1 MAWTF
6 FLYILGV
13 KTKTQFKEKMY
24 RFLTYVPD
32 IDSAL
37 NDFWNVNEH
46 KVKFWYKDRQKDD
59 DIIIS
64 ASPEF
69 LLKPICERL
78 GIKNLMASKVDKHT
92 GLYDGENCWG
102 EEKVKRL
109 YEKFPNAK
117 CEEFYSDSLSD
128 TPLAELADKAMIIR
142 ENELIEF
149 ANKCKYDSYSKDK
162 IVKLTAD
169 IDVSGSDFKGISYFA
184 GTFDG
189 GSHIISGFNV
199 DYKGS
204 DFGFFRYIAE
214 SGFITN
220 LNISGSI
227 NVTGSQENIGGIA
240 GVNKGVINE
249 SSFSGKVNASTA
261 TGAIAGYNHENA
273 KIVSCTSDADILAT
287 NQTGGIAG
295 VNDGLIS
302 SCTSKSRVNTQELDT
317 TLDIGGVDVGTL
329 NLTQNVIDRNDMGGI
344 AGESTGIISDC
355 VNYGKIGFA
364 HTGYNVGGIAGKQSG
379 KVITCSNEGEIYG
392 RKDVGGIV
400 GQAEPDIESEYLND
414 RVDDVQSSID
424 IINSTLN
431 NMSSSMNNASS
442 DVKSYTENIIDQYK
456 ELLDKLQDKLNGNN
470 DNDEKI
476 EDFVDD
482 ISKDIENSTV
492 ADDIH
497 GLADTVDSEIRTIAD
512 SIERISAQIKN
523 IGNTVTE
530 TMDVVTSDDNY
541 IEDISS
547 ADSAQNSDGVIAKS
561 VNRGAV
567 HGDINAGGIA
577 GTMNVEYDVDPEYD
591 LDITETTNVR
601 LRSTVSDVVIYC
613 INYGEVNSKKD
624 CAGGIVG
631 LQELGLVYGSE
642 GYGTVKSETGNYA
655 GGIAGNSASAIT
667 DSYSLCN
674 VESEDYT
681 GGICGKGYT
690 MQNCISIPAILGDGE
705 AKGSLAGIIESDGEV
720 STNIFVNDIYGGIDD
735 INYSGKADS
744 ASYEAVM
751 AMENIP
757 DGFHRVTLV
766 FKADGNVIDTKNIAY
781 NANLGVS
788 ELPSIPDKD
797 GFYAQW
803 PENIVSKPILQNTV
817 VEAEYHV
824 WIESVAG
831 DIASQNDKPL
841 FIAEGKFYDDNKITL
856 SKCDTDNLSGDIEY
870 SYAWKMRGTD
880 VKDKGT
886 KTCHFYIKNTLGSS
900 EVWYRDNADSG
911 WVKADAKEHG
921 SYMTAEIPYEAD
933 FAVIHKESSNMI
945 YYICGGAAACIIVL
959 AVIIIKKRK
968 KRNK

>member
-1 MAWTF
+1 MTMKKYLKKRIIPAG
-6 FLYILGV
+6 LSLILIIMTV
-13 KTKTQFKEKMY
+13 ISIMPIN
-24 RFLTYVPD
+24 V
-32 IDSAL
+32 SA
-37 NDFWNVNEH
+37 E
-46 KVKFWYKDRQKDD
+46 
-59 DIIIS
+59 
-64 ASPEF
+64 
-69 LLKPICERL
+69 
-78 GIKNLMASKVDKHT
+78 
-92 GLYDGENCWG
+92 
-102 EEKVKRL
+102 
-109 YEKFPNAK
+109 
-117 CEEFYSDSLSD
+117 DSLNVIEIS
-128 TPLAELADKAMIIR
+128 R
-142 ENELIEF
+142 VNELIEF

-204 DFGFFRYIAE
+204 NFGFFRYIAE

-227 NVTGSQENIGGIA
+227 NVTGSQKNIGGIA

-497 GLADTVDSEIRTIAD
+497 GVADTVDSEIRTIAD

-530 TMDVVTSDDNY
+530 TMDVVTSDDDY

-577 GTMNVEYDVDPEYD
+577 GTMNVEYDVDQEYD

-797 GFYAQW
+797 GYYAQW

-886 KTCHFYIKNTLGSS
+886 KTCHFYIKNTSGSS

>member
-1 MAWTF
+1 MTMKKYLKKRIIPAG
-6 FLYILGV
+6 LSLILIIMTV
-13 KTKTQFKEKMY
+13 ISIMPIN
-24 RFLTYVPD
+24 V
-32 IDSAL
+32 SA
-37 NDFWNVNEH
+37 E
-46 KVKFWYKDRQKDD
+46 
-59 DIIIS
+59 
-64 ASPEF
+64 
-69 LLKPICERL
+69 
-78 GIKNLMASKVDKHT
+78 
-92 GLYDGENCWG
+92 
-102 EEKVKRL
+102 
-109 YEKFPNAK
+109 
-117 CEEFYSDSLSD
+117 DSLNVIEIS
-128 TPLAELADKAMIIR
+128 R
-142 ENELIEF
+142 VNELIEF

-442 DVKSYTENIIDQYK
+442 DVKSYTENIIDQYN

-530 TMDVVTSDDNY
+530 TMDVVTSDDDY

-856 SKCDTDNLSGDIEY
+856 SKCDTDNLSGNIEY

-886 KTCHFYIKNTLGSS
+886 KTCHFYIKNTSGSS

>member
-1 MAWTF
+1 MTMKKY
-6 FLYILGV
+6 LKKMIIPGGLSLILIIMTV
-13 KTKTQFKEKMY
+13 ISIMPIN
-24 RFLTYVPD
+24 V
-32 IDSAL
+32 SA
-37 NDFWNVNEH
+37 E
-46 KVKFWYKDRQKDD
+46 
-59 DIIIS
+59 
-64 ASPEF
+64 
-69 LLKPICERL
+69 
-78 GIKNLMASKVDKHT
+78 
-92 GLYDGENCWG
+92 
-102 EEKVKRL
+102 
-109 YEKFPNAK
+109 
-117 CEEFYSDSLSD
+117 DSLNVIEIS
-128 TPLAELADKAMIIR
+128 R
-142 ENELIEF
+142 VNELIEF

-442 DVKSYTENIIDQYK
+442 DVKSYTENIIDQYN

-497 GLADTVDSEIRTIAD
+497 GVADTVDSEIRTIAD

-530 TMDVVTSDDNY
+530 TMDVVTSDDDY

-856 SKCDTDNLSGDIEY
+856 SKCDTDNLSGNIEY

-886 KTCHFYIKNTLGSS
+886 KTCHFYIKNTSGSS

>member
-1 MAWTF
+1 MTMKKHLKKRIIPAG
-6 FLYILGV
+6 LSLILIIMTV
-13 KTKTQFKEKMY
+13 ISIMPIN
-24 RFLTYVPD
+24 V
-32 IDSAL
+32 SA
-37 NDFWNVNEH
+37 E
-46 KVKFWYKDRQKDD
+46 
-59 DIIIS
+59 
-64 ASPEF
+64 
-69 LLKPICERL
+69 
-78 GIKNLMASKVDKHT
+78 
-92 GLYDGENCWG
+92 
-102 EEKVKRL
+102 
-109 YEKFPNAK
+109 
-117 CEEFYSDSLSD
+117 DSLNVIEIS
-128 TPLAELADKAMIIR
+128 R
-142 ENELIEF
+142 VNELIEF

-497 GLADTVDSEIRTIAD
+497 GVADTVDSEIRTIAD

-530 TMDVVTSDDNY
+530 TMDVVTSDDDY

-886 KTCHFYIKNTLGSS
+886 KTCHFYIKNTSGSS

>member
-1 MAWTF
+1 MTMKKYLKKRIIPAG
-6 FLYILGV
+6 LSLILIIMTV
-13 KTKTQFKEKMY
+13 ISIMPIN
-24 RFLTYVPD
+24 V
-32 IDSAL
+32 SA
-37 NDFWNVNEH
+37 E
-46 KVKFWYKDRQKDD
+46 
-59 DIIIS
+59 
-64 ASPEF
+64 
-69 LLKPICERL
+69 
-78 GIKNLMASKVDKHT
+78 
-92 GLYDGENCWG
+92 
-102 EEKVKRL
+102 
-109 YEKFPNAK
+109 
-117 CEEFYSDSLSD
+117 DSLNVIEIS
-128 TPLAELADKAMIIR
+128 R
-142 ENELIEF
+142 VNELIEF

-442 DVKSYTENIIDQYK
+442 DVKSYTENIIDKYK

-797 GFYAQW
+797 GYYAQW

-886 KTCHFYIKNTLGSS
+886 KTCHFYIKNTSGSS

>member
-1 MAWTF
+1 MTMKKYLKKRIIPAG
-6 FLYILGV
+6 LSLILIIMTV
-13 KTKTQFKEKMY
+13 ISIMPIN
-24 RFLTYVPD
+24 V
-32 IDSAL
+32 SA
-37 NDFWNVNEH
+37 E
-46 KVKFWYKDRQKDD
+46 
-59 DIIIS
+59 
-64 ASPEF
+64 
-69 LLKPICERL
+69 
-78 GIKNLMASKVDKHT
+78 
-92 GLYDGENCWG
+92 
-102 EEKVKRL
+102 
-109 YEKFPNAK
+109 
-117 CEEFYSDSLSD
+117 DSLNVIEIS
-128 TPLAELADKAMIIR
+128 R
-142 ENELIEF
+142 VNELIEF

-227 NVTGSQENIGGIA
+227 NVTGSQKNIGGIA

-497 GLADTVDSEIRTIAD
+497 GVADTVDSEIRTIAD

-530 TMDVVTSDDNY
+530 TMDVVTSDDDY

-797 GFYAQW
+797 GYYAQW
-803 PENIVSKPILQNTV
+803 PENIVSKPILQNTI

-886 KTCHFYIKNTLGSS
+886 KTCHFYIKNTSGSS

>member
-1 MAWTF
+1 MTMKKYLKKRIIPAG
-6 FLYILGV
+6 LSLILIIMTV
-13 KTKTQFKEKMY
+13 ISIMPIN
-24 RFLTYVPD
+24 V
-32 IDSAL
+32 SA
-37 NDFWNVNEH
+37 E
-46 KVKFWYKDRQKDD
+46 
-59 DIIIS
+59 
-64 ASPEF
+64 
-69 LLKPICERL
+69 
-78 GIKNLMASKVDKHT
+78 
-92 GLYDGENCWG
+92 
-102 EEKVKRL
+102 
-109 YEKFPNAK
+109 
-117 CEEFYSDSLSD
+117 DSLNVIEIS
-128 TPLAELADKAMIIR
+128 R
-142 ENELIEF
+142 VNELIEF

-184 GTFDG
+184 GIFDG

-227 NVTGSQENIGGIA
+227 NVTGSQKNIGGIA

-249 SSFSGKVNASTA
+249 SSFSGKVNASTE

-497 GLADTVDSEIRTIAD
+497 GVADTVDSEIRTIAD

-530 TMDVVTSDDNY
+530 TMDVVTSDDDY

-797 GFYAQW
+797 GYYAQW

-886 KTCHFYIKNTLGSS
+886 KTCHFYIKNTSGSS

-968 KRNK
+968 KRNN

>member
-1 MAWTF
+1 MTMKKYLKKRIIPAG
-6 FLYILGV
+6 LSLILIIMTV
-13 KTKTQFKEKMY
+13 ISIMPIN
-24 RFLTYVPD
+24 V
-32 IDSAL
+32 SA
-37 NDFWNVNEH
+37 E
-46 KVKFWYKDRQKDD
+46 
-59 DIIIS
+59 
-64 ASPEF
+64 
-69 LLKPICERL
+69 
-78 GIKNLMASKVDKHT
+78 
-92 GLYDGENCWG
+92 
-102 EEKVKRL
+102 
-109 YEKFPNAK
+109 
-117 CEEFYSDSLSD
+117 DSLNVIEIS
-128 TPLAELADKAMIIR
+128 R
-142 ENELIEF
+142 VNELIEF

-497 GLADTVDSEIRTIAD
+497 GVADTVDSEIRTIAD

-530 TMDVVTSDDNY
+530 TMDVVTSDDDY

-735 INYSGKADS
+735 INYSGKTDS

-788 ELPSIPDKD
+788 ELPAIPDKD
-797 GFYAQW
+797 GYYAQW

-886 KTCHFYIKNTLGSS
+886 KTCHFYIKNTSGSS

>member
-1 MAWTF
+1 MTMKKYLKKRIIPAG
-6 FLYILGV
+6 LSLILIIMTV
-13 KTKTQFKEKMY
+13 ISIMPIN
-24 RFLTYVPD
+24 V
-32 IDSAL
+32 SA
-37 NDFWNVNEH
+37 E
-46 KVKFWYKDRQKDD
+46 
-59 DIIIS
+59 
-64 ASPEF
+64 
-69 LLKPICERL
+69 
-78 GIKNLMASKVDKHT
+78 
-92 GLYDGENCWG
+92 
-102 EEKVKRL
+102 
-109 YEKFPNAK
+109 
-117 CEEFYSDSLSD
+117 DSLNVIEIS
-128 TPLAELADKAMIIR
+128 R
-142 ENELIEF
+142 VNELIEF

-227 NVTGSQENIGGIA
+227 NVTGSQKNIGGIA

-497 GLADTVDSEIRTIAD
+497 GVADTVDSEIRTIAD

-530 TMDVVTSDDNY
+530 TMDVVTSDDDY

-690 MQNCISIPAILGDGE
+690 MQNCISIPTILGDGE

-886 KTCHFYIKNTLGSS
+886 KTCHFYIKNTSGSS

>member
-1 MAWTF
+1 MTMKKYLKKRIIPAGIS
-6 FLYILGV
+6 LILIIMTV
-13 KTKTQFKEKMY
+13 ISIMPIN
-24 RFLTYVPD
+24 V
-32 IDSAL
+32 SA
-37 NDFWNVNEH
+37 E
-46 KVKFWYKDRQKDD
+46 
-59 DIIIS
+59 
-64 ASPEF
+64 
-69 LLKPICERL
+69 
-78 GIKNLMASKVDKHT
+78 
-92 GLYDGENCWG
+92 
-102 EEKVKRL
+102 
-109 YEKFPNAK
+109 
-117 CEEFYSDSLSD
+117 DSLNVIEIS
-128 TPLAELADKAMIIR
+128 R
-142 ENELIEF
+142 VNELIEF

-227 NVTGSQENIGGIA
+227 NVTGSQKNIGGIA

-497 GLADTVDSEIRTIAD
+497 GVADTVDSEIRTIAD

-530 TMDVVTSDDNY
+530 TMDVVTSDDDY

-797 GFYAQW
+797 GYYAQW

-886 KTCHFYIKNTLGSS
+886 KTCHFYIKNTSGSS

>member
-1 MAWTF
+1 MVKLNTKF
-6 FLYILGV
+6 NKILAVMLSLLIIFAAFGNIIP
-13 KTKTQFKEKMY
+13 
-24 RFLTYVPD
+24 YVVQAEEA
-32 IDSAL
+32 DS
-37 NDFWNVNEH
+37 DVI
-46 KVKFWYKDRQKDD
+46 V
-59 DIIIS
+59 IS
-64 ASPEF
+64 SA
-69 LLKPICERL
+69 R
-78 GIKNLMASKVDKHT
+78 
-92 GLYDGENCWG
+92 
-102 EEKVKRL
+102 
-109 YEKFPNAK
+109 
-117 CEEFYSDSLSD
+117 
-128 TPLAELADKAMIIR
+128 
-142 ENELIEF
+142 ELIEF

-497 GLADTVDSEIRTIAD
+497 GVADTVDSEIRTIAD

-530 TMDVVTSDDNY
+530 TMDVVTSDDDY

-567 HGDINAGGIA
+567 HGDINVGGIA

-690 MQNCISIPAILGDGE
+690 MQNCISIPTILGDGE

-797 GFYAQW
+797 GYYAQW

-886 KTCHFYIKNTLGSS
+886 KTCHFYIKNTSGSS

>member
-1 MAWTF
+1 MTMKKYLKKRIIPAG
-6 FLYILGV
+6 LSLILIIMTV
-13 KTKTQFKEKMY
+13 ISIMPIN
-24 RFLTYVPD
+24 V
-32 IDSAL
+32 SA
-37 NDFWNVNEH
+37 E
-46 KVKFWYKDRQKDD
+46 
-59 DIIIS
+59 
-64 ASPEF
+64 
-69 LLKPICERL
+69 
-78 GIKNLMASKVDKHT
+78 
-92 GLYDGENCWG
+92 
-102 EEKVKRL
+102 
-109 YEKFPNAK
+109 
-117 CEEFYSDSLSD
+117 DSLNVIEIS
-128 TPLAELADKAMIIR
+128 R
-142 ENELIEF
+142 VNELIEF

-456 ELLDKLQDKLNGNN
+456 ELLGKLQDKLNGNN

-497 GLADTVDSEIRTIAD
+497 GVADTVDSEIRTIAD

-530 TMDVVTSDDNY
+530 TMDVVTSDDDY

-797 GFYAQW
+797 GYYAQW

-824 WIESVAG
+824 WVESVAG

-886 KTCHFYIKNTLGSS
+886 KTCHFYIKNTSGSS

>member
-1 MAWTF
+1 MTMKKYLKKRIIPAG
-6 FLYILGV
+6 LSLILIIMTV
-13 KTKTQFKEKMY
+13 ISIMPIN
-24 RFLTYVPD
+24 V
-32 IDSAL
+32 SA
-37 NDFWNVNEH
+37 E
-46 KVKFWYKDRQKDD
+46 
-59 DIIIS
+59 
-64 ASPEF
+64 
-69 LLKPICERL
+69 
-78 GIKNLMASKVDKHT
+78 
-92 GLYDGENCWG
+92 
-102 EEKVKRL
+102 
-109 YEKFPNAK
+109 
-117 CEEFYSDSLSD
+117 DSLNVIEIS
-128 TPLAELADKAMIIR
+128 R
-142 ENELIEF
+142 VNELIEF

-497 GLADTVDSEIRTIAD
+497 GVADTVDSEIRTIAD

-530 TMDVVTSDDNY
+530 TMDVVTSDDDY

-886 KTCHFYIKNTLGSS
+886 KTCHFYIKNTSGSS

-933 FAVIHKESSNMI
+933 FAVIHKESSNII

>member
-1 MAWTF
+1 MTMKKYLKKRIIPAG
-6 FLYILGV
+6 LSLILIIMTV
-13 KTKTQFKEKMY
+13 ISIMPIN
-24 RFLTYVPD
+24 V
-32 IDSAL
+32 SA
-37 NDFWNVNEH
+37 E
-46 KVKFWYKDRQKDD
+46 
-59 DIIIS
+59 
-64 ASPEF
+64 
-69 LLKPICERL
+69 
-78 GIKNLMASKVDKHT
+78 
-92 GLYDGENCWG
+92 
-102 EEKVKRL
+102 
-109 YEKFPNAK
+109 
-117 CEEFYSDSLSD
+117 DSLNVIEIS
-128 TPLAELADKAMIIR
+128 R
-142 ENELIEF
+142 VNELIEF

-227 NVTGSQENIGGIA
+227 NVTGSQKNIGGIA

-497 GLADTVDSEIRTIAD
+497 GVADTVDSEIRTIAD

-530 TMDVVTSDDNY
+530 TMDVVTSDDDY

-642 GYGTVKSETGNYA
+642 GYGTVKSETGNYV

-797 GFYAQW
+797 GYYAQW

-886 KTCHFYIKNTLGSS
+886 KTCHFYIKNTSGSS

>member
-1 MAWTF
+1 MTMKKYLKKRIIPAG
-6 FLYILGV
+6 LSLILIIMTV
-13 KTKTQFKEKMY
+13 ISIMPIN
-24 RFLTYVPD
+24 V
-32 IDSAL
+32 SA
-37 NDFWNVNEH
+37 E
-46 KVKFWYKDRQKDD
+46 
-59 DIIIS
+59 
-64 ASPEF
+64 
-69 LLKPICERL
+69 
-78 GIKNLMASKVDKHT
+78 
-92 GLYDGENCWG
+92 
-102 EEKVKRL
+102 
-109 YEKFPNAK
+109 
-117 CEEFYSDSLSD
+117 DSLNVIEIS
-128 TPLAELADKAMIIR
+128 R
-142 ENELIEF
+142 VNELIEF

-227 NVTGSQENIGGIA
+227 NVTGSQKNIGGIA

-302 SCTSKSRVNTQELDT
+302 NCTSKSRVNTQELDT

-497 GLADTVDSEIRTIAD
+497 GVADTVDSEIRTIAD

-530 TMDVVTSDDNY
+530 TMDVVTSDDDY

-886 KTCHFYIKNTLGSS
+886 KTCHFYIKNTSGSS

>member
-1 MAWTF
+1 MTMKKYLKKRIIPAG
-6 FLYILGV
+6 LSLILIIMTV
-13 KTKTQFKEKMY
+13 ISIMPIN
-24 RFLTYVPD
+24 V
-32 IDSAL
+32 SA
-37 NDFWNVNEH
+37 E
-46 KVKFWYKDRQKDD
+46 
-59 DIIIS
+59 
-64 ASPEF
+64 
-69 LLKPICERL
+69 
-78 GIKNLMASKVDKHT
+78 
-92 GLYDGENCWG
+92 
-102 EEKVKRL
+102 
-109 YEKFPNAK
+109 
-117 CEEFYSDSLSD
+117 DSLNVIEIS
-128 TPLAELADKAMIIR
+128 R
-142 ENELIEF
+142 VNELIEF

-287 NQTGGIAG
+287 NQTGGVAG

-497 GLADTVDSEIRTIAD
+497 GVADTVDSEIRTIAD

-530 TMDVVTSDDNY
+530 TMDVVTSDDDY

-781 NANLGVS
+781 NANLSVS

-797 GFYAQW
+797 GYYAQW

-886 KTCHFYIKNTLGSS
+886 KTCHFYIKNTSGSS

>member
-1 MAWTF
+1 MTMKKYLKKRIIPAG
-6 FLYILGV
+6 LSLILIIMTV
-13 KTKTQFKEKMY
+13 ISIMPIN
-24 RFLTYVPD
+24 V
-32 IDSAL
+32 SA
-37 NDFWNVNEH
+37 E
-46 KVKFWYKDRQKDD
+46 
-59 DIIIS
+59 
-64 ASPEF
+64 
-69 LLKPICERL
+69 
-78 GIKNLMASKVDKHT
+78 
-92 GLYDGENCWG
+92 
-102 EEKVKRL
+102 
-109 YEKFPNAK
+109 
-117 CEEFYSDSLSD
+117 DSLNVIEIS
-128 TPLAELADKAMIIR
+128 R
-142 ENELIEF
+142 VNELIEF

-184 GTFDG
+184 GIFDG

-530 TMDVVTSDDNY
+530 TMDVVTSDDDY

-797 GFYAQW
+797 GYYAQW

-886 KTCHFYIKNTLGSS
+886 KTCHFYIKNTSGSS

-959 AVIIIKKRK
+959 AVIIIKKVK
-968 KRNK
+968 KEISNVCQA

>member
-1 MAWTF
+1 MTMKKYLKKRIIPAG
-6 FLYILGV
+6 LSLILIIMTV
-13 KTKTQFKEKMY
+13 ISIMPIN
-24 RFLTYVPD
+24 V
-32 IDSAL
+32 SA
-37 NDFWNVNEH
+37 E
-46 KVKFWYKDRQKDD
+46 
-59 DIIIS
+59 
-64 ASPEF
+64 
-69 LLKPICERL
+69 
-78 GIKNLMASKVDKHT
+78 
-92 GLYDGENCWG
+92 
-102 EEKVKRL
+102 
-109 YEKFPNAK
+109 
-117 CEEFYSDSLSD
+117 DSLNVIEIS
-128 TPLAELADKAMIIR
+128 R
-142 ENELIEF
+142 VNELIEF

-184 GTFDG
+184 GIFDG

-530 TMDVVTSDDNY
+530 TMDVVTSDDDY

-886 KTCHFYIKNTLGSS
+886 KTCHFYIKNTSGSS

-959 AVIIIKKRK
+959 AVIIIKKSK

>member
-1 MAWTF
+1 MTMKKYLKKRIIPAG
-6 FLYILGV
+6 LSLILIIMTV
-13 KTKTQFKEKMY
+13 ISIMPIN
-24 RFLTYVPD
+24 V
-32 IDSAL
+32 SA
-37 NDFWNVNEH
+37 E
-46 KVKFWYKDRQKDD
+46 
-59 DIIIS
+59 
-64 ASPEF
+64 
-69 LLKPICERL
+69 
-78 GIKNLMASKVDKHT
+78 
-92 GLYDGENCWG
+92 
-102 EEKVKRL
+102 
-109 YEKFPNAK
+109 
-117 CEEFYSDSLSD
+117 DSLNVIEIS
-128 TPLAELADKAMIIR
+128 R
-142 ENELIEF
+142 VNELIEF

-273 KIVSCTSDADILAT
+273 RIVSCTSDADILAT

-797 GFYAQW
+797 GYYAQW

-886 KTCHFYIKNTLGSS
+886 KTCHFYIKNTSGSS

>member
-1 MAWTF
+1 MTMKKYLKKRIIPAG
-6 FLYILGV
+6 LSLILIIMTV
-13 KTKTQFKEKMY
+13 ISIMPIN
-24 RFLTYVPD
+24 V
-32 IDSAL
+32 SA
-37 NDFWNVNEH
+37 E
-46 KVKFWYKDRQKDD
+46 
-59 DIIIS
+59 
-64 ASPEF
+64 
-69 LLKPICERL
+69 
-78 GIKNLMASKVDKHT
+78 
-92 GLYDGENCWG
+92 
-102 EEKVKRL
+102 
-109 YEKFPNAK
+109 
-117 CEEFYSDSLSD
+117 DSLNVIEIS
-128 TPLAELADKAMIIR
+128 R
-142 ENELIEF
+142 VNELIEF

-227 NVTGSQENIGGIA
+227 NITGSQKNIGGIA

-497 GLADTVDSEIRTIAD
+497 GVADTVDSEIRTIAD

-530 TMDVVTSDDNY
+530 TMDVVTSDDDY

-797 GFYAQW
+797 GYYAQW

-831 DIASQNDKPL
+831 DIASQNDKTL

-886 KTCHFYIKNTLGSS
+886 KTCHFYIKNTSGSS

>member
-1 MAWTF
+1 MTMKKYLKKRIIPAG
-6 FLYILGV
+6 LSLILIIMTV
-13 KTKTQFKEKMY
+13 ISIMPIN
-24 RFLTYVPD
+24 V
-32 IDSAL
+32 SA
-37 NDFWNVNEH
+37 E
-46 KVKFWYKDRQKDD
+46 
-59 DIIIS
+59 
-64 ASPEF
+64 
-69 LLKPICERL
+69 
-78 GIKNLMASKVDKHT
+78 
-92 GLYDGENCWG
+92 
-102 EEKVKRL
+102 
-109 YEKFPNAK
+109 
-117 CEEFYSDSLSD
+117 DSLNVIEIS
-128 TPLAELADKAMIIR
+128 R
-142 ENELIEF
+142 VNELIEF

-797 GFYAQW
+797 GYYAQW

-886 KTCHFYIKNTLGSS
+886 KTCHFYIKNTSGSS
-900 EVWYRDNADSG
+900 EVWYRDNVDSG

-945 YYICGGAAACIIVL
+945 YYICGGDAACIIVL

>member
-1 MAWTF
+1 MTMKKYLKKRIIPAG
-6 FLYILGV
+6 LSLILIIMTV
-13 KTKTQFKEKMY
+13 ISIMPIN
-24 RFLTYVPD
+24 V
-32 IDSAL
+32 SA
-37 NDFWNVNEH
+37 E
-46 KVKFWYKDRQKDD
+46 
-59 DIIIS
+59 
-64 ASPEF
+64 
-69 LLKPICERL
+69 
-78 GIKNLMASKVDKHT
+78 
-92 GLYDGENCWG
+92 
-102 EEKVKRL
+102 
-109 YEKFPNAK
+109 
-117 CEEFYSDSLSD
+117 DSLNVIEIS
-128 TPLAELADKAMIIR
+128 R
-142 ENELIEF
+142 VNELIEF

-497 GLADTVDSEIRTIAD
+497 GVADTVDSEIRTIAD

-530 TMDVVTSDDNY
+530 TMDVVTSDDDY

-642 GYGTVKSETGNYA
+642 GYGTVKSETSNYA

-690 MQNCISIPAILGDGE
+690 MQNCISIPTILGDGE

-797 GFYAQW
+797 GYYAQW

-886 KTCHFYIKNTLGSS
+886 KTCHFYIKNTSGSS

>member
-1 MAWTF
+1 MTMKKYLKKRIIPAG
-6 FLYILGV
+6 LSLILIIMTV
-13 KTKTQFKEKMY
+13 ISIMPIN
-24 RFLTYVPD
+24 V
-32 IDSAL
+32 SA
-37 NDFWNVNEH
+37 E
-46 KVKFWYKDRQKDD
+46 
-59 DIIIS
+59 
-64 ASPEF
+64 
-69 LLKPICERL
+69 
-78 GIKNLMASKVDKHT
+78 
-92 GLYDGENCWG
+92 
-102 EEKVKRL
+102 
-109 YEKFPNAK
+109 
-117 CEEFYSDSLSD
+117 DSLNVIEIS
-128 TPLAELADKAMIIR
+128 R
-142 ENELIEF
+142 VNELIEF

-227 NVTGSQENIGGIA
+227 NVTGSQKNIGGIA

-497 GLADTVDSEIRTIAD
+497 GVADTVDSEIRTIAD

-530 TMDVVTSDDNY
+530 TMDVVTSDDDY

-690 MQNCISIPAILGDGE
+690 MQNCISIPTILGDGE

-797 GFYAQW
+797 GYYAQW

-824 WIESVAG
+824 LIESVAG
-831 DIASQNDKPL
+831 DIASKNDKPL

-886 KTCHFYIKNTLGSS
+886 KTCHFYIKNTSGSS

>member
-1 MAWTF
+1 MTMKKYLKKRIIPAG
-6 FLYILGV
+6 LSLILIIMTV
-13 KTKTQFKEKMY
+13 ISIMPIN
-24 RFLTYVPD
+24 V
-32 IDSAL
+32 SA
-37 NDFWNVNEH
+37 E
-46 KVKFWYKDRQKDD
+46 
-59 DIIIS
+59 
-64 ASPEF
+64 
-69 LLKPICERL
+69 
-78 GIKNLMASKVDKHT
+78 
-92 GLYDGENCWG
+92 
-102 EEKVKRL
+102 
-109 YEKFPNAK
+109 
-117 CEEFYSDSLSD
+117 DSLNVIEIS
-128 TPLAELADKAMIIR
+128 R
-142 ENELIEF
+142 VNELIEF

-497 GLADTVDSEIRTIAD
+497 GVADTVDSEIRTIAD

-530 TMDVVTSDDNY
+530 TMDVVTSDDDY

-788 ELPSIPDKD
+788 ELPAIPDKD
-797 GFYAQW
+797 GYYAQW

-870 SYAWKMRGTD
+870 SYAWKMRGTN

-886 KTCHFYIKNTLGSS
+886 KTCHFYIKNTSGSS

>member
-1 MAWTF
+1 MTMKKYLKKRIIPAG
-6 FLYILGV
+6 LSLILIIMTV
-13 KTKTQFKEKMY
+13 ISIMPIN
-24 RFLTYVPD
+24 V
-32 IDSAL
+32 SA
-37 NDFWNVNEH
+37 E
-46 KVKFWYKDRQKDD
+46 
-59 DIIIS
+59 
-64 ASPEF
+64 
-69 LLKPICERL
+69 
-78 GIKNLMASKVDKHT
+78 
-92 GLYDGENCWG
+92 
-102 EEKVKRL
+102 
-109 YEKFPNAK
+109 
-117 CEEFYSDSLSD
+117 DSLNVIEIS
-128 TPLAELADKAMIIR
+128 R
-142 ENELIEF
+142 VNELIEF

-577 GTMNVEYDVDPEYD
+577 GTINVEYDVDPEYD

-690 MQNCISIPAILGDGE
+690 MQNCISIPTILGDGE

-886 KTCHFYIKNTLGSS
+886 KTCHFYIKNTSGSS

-933 FAVIHKESSNMI
+933 FAVIHKESSNII

>member
-1 MAWTF
+1 MTMKKYLKKRIIPAG
-6 FLYILGV
+6 LSLILIIMTV
-13 KTKTQFKEKMY
+13 ISIMPIN
-24 RFLTYVPD
+24 V
-32 IDSAL
+32 SA
-37 NDFWNVNEH
+37 E
-46 KVKFWYKDRQKDD
+46 
-59 DIIIS
+59 
-64 ASPEF
+64 
-69 LLKPICERL
+69 
-78 GIKNLMASKVDKHT
+78 
-92 GLYDGENCWG
+92 
-102 EEKVKRL
+102 
-109 YEKFPNAK
+109 
-117 CEEFYSDSLSD
+117 DSLNVIEIS
-128 TPLAELADKAMIIR
+128 R
-142 ENELIEF
+142 VNELIEF

-189 GSHIISGFNV
+189 GFHIISGFNV

-302 SCTSKSRVNTQELDT
+302 SCTSNSRVNTQELDT

-497 GLADTVDSEIRTIAD
+497 GVADTVDSEIRTIAD

-530 TMDVVTSDDNY
+530 TMDVVTSDDDY

-797 GFYAQW
+797 GYYAQW

-886 KTCHFYIKNTLGSS
+886 KTCHFYIKNTSGSS

>member
-1 MAWTF
+1 MTMKKYLKKRIIPAGIS
-6 FLYILGV
+6 LILIIMTV
-13 KTKTQFKEKMY
+13 ISIMPIN
-24 RFLTYVPD
+24 V
-32 IDSAL
+32 SA
-37 NDFWNVNEH
+37 E
-46 KVKFWYKDRQKDD
+46 
-59 DIIIS
+59 
-64 ASPEF
+64 
-69 LLKPICERL
+69 
-78 GIKNLMASKVDKHT
+78 
-92 GLYDGENCWG
+92 
-102 EEKVKRL
+102 
-109 YEKFPNAK
+109 
-117 CEEFYSDSLSD
+117 DSLNVIEIS
-128 TPLAELADKAMIIR
+128 R
-142 ENELIEF
+142 VNELIEF

-476 EDFVDD
+476 EDFIDD

-497 GLADTVDSEIRTIAD
+497 GVADTVDSEIRTIAD

-530 TMDVVTSDDNY
+530 TMDVVTSDDDY

-797 GFYAQW
+797 GYYAQW
-803 PENIVSKPILQNTV
+803 PEKIVSKPILQNTV

-886 KTCHFYIKNTLGSS
+886 KTCHFYIKNTSGSS

>member
-1 MAWTF
+1 MTMKKYLMKRIIPAG
-6 FLYILGV
+6 LSLILIIMTV
-13 KTKTQFKEKMY
+13 ISIMPIN
-24 RFLTYVPD
+24 V
-32 IDSAL
+32 SA
-37 NDFWNVNEH
+37 E
-46 KVKFWYKDRQKDD
+46 
-59 DIIIS
+59 
-64 ASPEF
+64 
-69 LLKPICERL
+69 
-78 GIKNLMASKVDKHT
+78 
-92 GLYDGENCWG
+92 
-102 EEKVKRL
+102 
-109 YEKFPNAK
+109 
-117 CEEFYSDSLSD
+117 DSLNVIEIS
-128 TPLAELADKAMIIR
+128 R
-142 ENELIEF
+142 VNELIEF

-414 RVDDVQSSID
+414 HVDDVQSSID

-497 GLADTVDSEIRTIAD
+497 GVADTVDSEIRTIAD

-530 TMDVVTSDDNY
+530 TMDVVTSDDDY

-797 GFYAQW
+797 GYYAQW

-886 KTCHFYIKNTLGSS
+886 KTCHFYIKNTSGSS

>member
-1 MAWTF
+1 MTMKKYLKKRIIPAG
-6 FLYILGV
+6 LSLILIIMTV
-13 KTKTQFKEKMY
+13 ISIMPIN
-24 RFLTYVPD
+24 V
-32 IDSAL
+32 SA
-37 NDFWNVNEH
+37 E
-46 KVKFWYKDRQKDD
+46 
-59 DIIIS
+59 
-64 ASPEF
+64 
-69 LLKPICERL
+69 
-78 GIKNLMASKVDKHT
+78 
-92 GLYDGENCWG
+92 
-102 EEKVKRL
+102 
-109 YEKFPNAK
+109 
-117 CEEFYSDSLSD
+117 DSLNVIEIS
-128 TPLAELADKAMIIR
+128 R
-142 ENELIEF
+142 VNELIEF

-227 NVTGSQENIGGIA
+227 NVTGSQENIGGIV

-497 GLADTVDSEIRTIAD
+497 GVADTVDSEIRTIAD

-530 TMDVVTSDDNY
+530 TMDAVTSDDDY

>member
-1 MAWTF
+1 MTMKKYLKKRIIPAG
-6 FLYILGV
+6 LSLILIIMTV
-13 KTKTQFKEKMY
+13 ISIMPIN
-24 RFLTYVPD
+24 V
-32 IDSAL
+32 SA
-37 NDFWNVNEH
+37 E
-46 KVKFWYKDRQKDD
+46 
-59 DIIIS
+59 
-64 ASPEF
+64 
-69 LLKPICERL
+69 
-78 GIKNLMASKVDKHT
+78 
-92 GLYDGENCWG
+92 
-102 EEKVKRL
+102 
-109 YEKFPNAK
+109 
-117 CEEFYSDSLSD
+117 DSLNVIEIS
-128 TPLAELADKAMIIR
+128 R
-142 ENELIEF
+142 VNELIEF

-189 GSHIISGFNV
+189 GFHIISGFNV

-497 GLADTVDSEIRTIAD
+497 GVADTVDSEIRTIAD

-530 TMDVVTSDDNY
+530 TMDVVTSDDDY

-797 GFYAQW
+797 GYYAQW

-886 KTCHFYIKNTLGSS
+886 KTCHFYIKNTSGSS

>member
-1 MAWTF
+1 MTMKKYLKKRIIPAG
-6 FLYILGV
+6 LSLILIIMTV
-13 KTKTQFKEKMY
+13 ISIMPIN
-24 RFLTYVPD
+24 V
-32 IDSAL
+32 SA
-37 NDFWNVNEH
+37 E
-46 KVKFWYKDRQKDD
+46 
-59 DIIIS
+59 
-64 ASPEF
+64 
-69 LLKPICERL
+69 
-78 GIKNLMASKVDKHT
+78 
-92 GLYDGENCWG
+92 
-102 EEKVKRL
+102 
-109 YEKFPNAK
+109 
-117 CEEFYSDSLSD
+117 DSLNVIEIS
-128 TPLAELADKAMIIR
+128 R
-142 ENELIEF
+142 VNELIEF

-497 GLADTVDSEIRTIAD
+497 GVADTVDSEIRTIAD

-530 TMDVVTSDDNY
+530 TMDVVTSDDDY

-642 GYGTVKSETGNYA
+642 GYGTVKSETGNYV

-788 ELPSIPDKD
+788 ELPAIPDKD
-797 GFYAQW
+797 GYYAQW

-886 KTCHFYIKNTLGSS
+886 KTCHFYIKNTSGSS

>member
-1 MAWTF
+1 MTMKKYLKKRIIPAG
-6 FLYILGV
+6 LSLILIIMTV
-13 KTKTQFKEKMY
+13 ISIMPIN
-24 RFLTYVPD
+24 V
-32 IDSAL
+32 SA
-37 NDFWNVNEH
+37 E
-46 KVKFWYKDRQKDD
+46 
-59 DIIIS
+59 
-64 ASPEF
+64 
-69 LLKPICERL
+69 
-78 GIKNLMASKVDKHT
+78 
-92 GLYDGENCWG
+92 
-102 EEKVKRL
+102 
-109 YEKFPNAK
+109 
-117 CEEFYSDSLSD
+117 DSLNVIEIS
-128 TPLAELADKAMIIR
+128 R
-142 ENELIEF
+142 VNELIEF

-189 GSHIISGFNV
+189 GSHIISGFNI

-379 KVITCSNEGEIYG
+379 KVITCSNGGEIYG

-497 GLADTVDSEIRTIAD
+497 GVADTVDSEIRTIAD

-530 TMDVVTSDDNY
+530 TMDVVTSDDDY

-797 GFYAQW
+797 GYYAQW

-886 KTCHFYIKNTLGSS
+886 KTCHFYIKNTSGSS

-968 KRNK
+968 KRNN

>member
-1 MAWTF
+1 MTMKKYLKKRIIPAG
-6 FLYILGV
+6 LSLILIIMTV
-13 KTKTQFKEKMY
+13 ISIMPIN
-24 RFLTYVPD
+24 V
-32 IDSAL
+32 SA
-37 NDFWNVNEH
+37 E
-46 KVKFWYKDRQKDD
+46 
-59 DIIIS
+59 
-64 ASPEF
+64 
-69 LLKPICERL
+69 
-78 GIKNLMASKVDKHT
+78 
-92 GLYDGENCWG
+92 
-102 EEKVKRL
+102 
-109 YEKFPNAK
+109 
-117 CEEFYSDSLSD
+117 DSLNVIEIS
-128 TPLAELADKAMIIR
+128 R
-142 ENELIEF
+142 VNELIEF
-149 ANKCKYDSYSKDK
+149 ANNCKYDSYSKDK

-476 EDFVDD
+476 EDFIDD

-497 GLADTVDSEIRTIAD
+497 GVADTVDSEIRTIAD

-530 TMDVVTSDDNY
+530 TMDVVTSDDDY

-797 GFYAQW
+797 GYYAQW

-886 KTCHFYIKNTLGSS
+886 KTCHFYIKNTSGSS

>member
-1 MAWTF
+1 MTMKKYLKKRIIPAG
-6 FLYILGV
+6 LSLILIIMTV
-13 KTKTQFKEKMY
+13 ISIMPIN
-24 RFLTYVPD
+24 V
-32 IDSAL
+32 SA
-37 NDFWNVNEH
+37 E
-46 KVKFWYKDRQKDD
+46 
-59 DIIIS
+59 
-64 ASPEF
+64 
-69 LLKPICERL
+69 
-78 GIKNLMASKVDKHT
+78 
-92 GLYDGENCWG
+92 
-102 EEKVKRL
+102 
-109 YEKFPNAK
+109 
-117 CEEFYSDSLSD
+117 DSLNVIEIS
-128 TPLAELADKAMIIR
+128 R
-142 ENELIEF
+142 VNELIEF

-302 SCTSKSRVNTQELDT
+302 SCTSNSRVNTQELDT

-497 GLADTVDSEIRTIAD
+497 GVADTVDSEIRTIAD

-530 TMDVVTSDDNY
+530 TMDVVTSDDDY

-642 GYGTVKSETGNYA
+642 GYGTVQSETGNYA

-797 GFYAQW
+797 GYYAQW

-886 KTCHFYIKNTLGSS
+886 KTCHFYIKNTSGSS

>member
-1 MAWTF
+1 MTMKKYLKKRIIPAG
-6 FLYILGV
+6 LSLILIIMTV
-13 KTKTQFKEKMY
+13 ISIMPIN
-24 RFLTYVPD
+24 V
-32 IDSAL
+32 SA
-37 NDFWNVNEH
+37 E
-46 KVKFWYKDRQKDD
+46 
-59 DIIIS
+59 
-64 ASPEF
+64 
-69 LLKPICERL
+69 
-78 GIKNLMASKVDKHT
+78 
-92 GLYDGENCWG
+92 
-102 EEKVKRL
+102 
-109 YEKFPNAK
+109 
-117 CEEFYSDSLSD
+117 DSLNVIEIS
-128 TPLAELADKAMIIR
+128 R
-142 ENELIEF
+142 VNELIEF

-227 NVTGSQENIGGIA
+227 NVTGSQKNIGGIA

-497 GLADTVDSEIRTIAD
+497 GVADTVDSEIRTIAD

-530 TMDVVTSDDNY
+530 TMDVVTSDDDY

-797 GFYAQW
+797 GYYAQW

-886 KTCHFYIKNTLGSS
+886 KTCHFYIKNTSGSS

-945 YYICGGAAACIIVL
+945 YYICGGDAACIIVL

>member
-1 MAWTF
+1 MTMKKYLKKRIIPAG
-6 FLYILGV
+6 LSLILIIMTV
-13 KTKTQFKEKMY
+13 ISIMPIN
-24 RFLTYVPD
+24 V
-32 IDSAL
+32 SA
-37 NDFWNVNEH
+37 E
-46 KVKFWYKDRQKDD
+46 
-59 DIIIS
+59 
-64 ASPEF
+64 
-69 LLKPICERL
+69 
-78 GIKNLMASKVDKHT
+78 
-92 GLYDGENCWG
+92 
-102 EEKVKRL
+102 
-109 YEKFPNAK
+109 
-117 CEEFYSDSLSD
+117 DSLNVIEIS
-128 TPLAELADKAMIIR
+128 R
-142 ENELIEF
+142 VNELIEF

-317 TLDIGGVDVGTL
+317 TLDIGGVDVGAL

-497 GLADTVDSEIRTIAD
+497 GVADTVDSEIRTIAD

-530 TMDVVTSDDNY
+530 TMDVVTSDDDY

-886 KTCHFYIKNTLGSS
+886 KTCHFYIKNTSGSS

>member
-1 MAWTF
+1 MTMKKYLKKRIIPAG
-6 FLYILGV
+6 LSLILIIMTV
-13 KTKTQFKEKMY
+13 ISIMPIN
-24 RFLTYVPD
+24 V
-32 IDSAL
+32 SA
-37 NDFWNVNEH
+37 E
-46 KVKFWYKDRQKDD
+46 
-59 DIIIS
+59 
-64 ASPEF
+64 
-69 LLKPICERL
+69 
-78 GIKNLMASKVDKHT
+78 
-92 GLYDGENCWG
+92 
-102 EEKVKRL
+102 
-109 YEKFPNAK
+109 
-117 CEEFYSDSLSD
+117 DSLNVIEIS
-128 TPLAELADKAMIIR
+128 R
-142 ENELIEF
+142 VNELIEF

-302 SCTSKSRVNTQELDT
+302 SCTSNSRVNTQELDT

-497 GLADTVDSEIRTIAD
+497 GVADTVDSEIRTIAD
-512 SIERISAQIKN
+512 SIEGISAQIKN

-530 TMDVVTSDDNY
+530 TMDVVTSDDDY

-797 GFYAQW
+797 GYYAQW

-886 KTCHFYIKNTLGSS
+886 KTCHFYIKNTSGSS

>member
-1 MAWTF
+1 MTMKKYLKKRIIPAG
-6 FLYILGV
+6 LSLILIIMTV
-13 KTKTQFKEKMY
+13 ISIMPIN
-24 RFLTYVPD
+24 V
-32 IDSAL
+32 SA
-37 NDFWNVNEH
+37 E
-46 KVKFWYKDRQKDD
+46 
-59 DIIIS
+59 
-64 ASPEF
+64 
-69 LLKPICERL
+69 
-78 GIKNLMASKVDKHT
+78 
-92 GLYDGENCWG
+92 
-102 EEKVKRL
+102 
-109 YEKFPNAK
+109 
-117 CEEFYSDSLSD
+117 DSLNVIEIS
-128 TPLAELADKAMIIR
+128 R
-142 ENELIEF
+142 VNELIEF

-886 KTCHFYIKNTLGSS
+886 KTCHFYIKNTSGSS

-933 FAVIHKESSNMI
+933 FAVIHKESSNII

>member
-1 MAWTF
+1 MTMKKYLKKRIIPAG
-6 FLYILGV
+6 LSLILIIMTV
-13 KTKTQFKEKMY
+13 ISIMPIN
-24 RFLTYVPD
+24 V
-32 IDSAL
+32 SA
-37 NDFWNVNEH
+37 E
-46 KVKFWYKDRQKDD
+46 
-59 DIIIS
+59 
-64 ASPEF
+64 
-69 LLKPICERL
+69 
-78 GIKNLMASKVDKHT
+78 
-92 GLYDGENCWG
+92 
-102 EEKVKRL
+102 
-109 YEKFPNAK
+109 
-117 CEEFYSDSLSD
+117 DSLNVIEIS
-128 TPLAELADKAMIIR
+128 R
-142 ENELIEF
+142 VNELIEF

-414 RVDDVQSSID
+414 RVDDGQSSID

-497 GLADTVDSEIRTIAD
+497 GVADTVDSEIRTIAD

-530 TMDVVTSDDNY
+530 TMDVVTSDDDY

-797 GFYAQW
+797 GYYAQW

-886 KTCHFYIKNTLGSS
+886 KTCHFYIKNTSGSS

>member
-1 MAWTF
+1 MTMKKYLKKRIIPAG
-6 FLYILGV
+6 LSLILIIMTV
-13 KTKTQFKEKMY
+13 ISIMPIN
-24 RFLTYVPD
+24 V
-32 IDSAL
+32 SA
-37 NDFWNVNEH
+37 E
-46 KVKFWYKDRQKDD
+46 
-59 DIIIS
+59 
-64 ASPEF
+64 
-69 LLKPICERL
+69 
-78 GIKNLMASKVDKHT
+78 
-92 GLYDGENCWG
+92 
-102 EEKVKRL
+102 
-109 YEKFPNAK
+109 
-117 CEEFYSDSLSD
+117 DSLNVIEIS
-128 TPLAELADKAMIIR
+128 R
-142 ENELIEF
+142 VNELIEF

-492 ADDIH
+492 EDDIH
-497 GLADTVDSEIRTIAD
+497 GVADTVDSEIRTIAD
-512 SIERISAQIKN
+512 SIERVSAQIKN

-530 TMDVVTSDDNY
+530 TMDVVTSDDDY

-797 GFYAQW
+797 GYYAQW

-886 KTCHFYIKNTLGSS
+886 KTCHFYIKNTSGSS